1 MKSFIWILPVILF
14 IAVIA
19 AGYALEST
27 QNKTNNI
34 IANNTVT
41 NNESRIQT
49 AADISTPN
57 TKSEQINSTIGNN
70 AG

>member
-1 MKSFIWILPVILF
+1 MF

-19 AGYALEST
+19 AEYALEST

-34 IANNTVT
+34 IVNSTVI
-41 NNESRIQT
+41 NNEPRIQA

-57 TKSEQINSTIGNN
+57 TKSERINSTIGNN

>member
-1 MKSFIWILPVILF
+1 MDFTGNIV

-19 AGYALEST
+19 AAYALESA
-27 QNKTNNI
+27 QNKTNNT
-34 IANNTVT
+34 IANSTVT

-49 AADISTPN
+49 TADISTPN
-57 TKSEQINSTIGNN
+57 TKNERINSTIGNN

>member
-1 MKSFIWILPVILF
+1 MDFTGNIF

-19 AGYALEST
+19 AADALESA
-27 QNKTNNI
+27 QNKTNNT
-34 IANNTVT
+34 IANSTVT

-49 AADISTPN
+49 TADISTPN
-57 TKSEQINSTIGNN
+57 TKNERINSTIGNN